1 MLKLNS
7 KTGCWKWHQYLL
19 WSSTRSSDPDR
30 AQHWNT
36 STKDW
41 WQSIPFSWRKN
52 RWKQKNGS
60 GKSKLFV
67 KSVKTSSCTFDIT
80 SRLITSKTICERNN
94 FYSAVNPNQR
104 YPWNNFSRDL
114 YLGYNSFLPHRIIF
128 LNNFGSKYY
137 IPCQFSNLAT

>member
-67 KSVKTSSCTFDIT
+67 KSVKTLSCTFDIT
-80 SRLITSKTICERNN
+80 SRLITSKTICERNY
-94 FYSAVNPNQR
+94 FCSAVNPTKDIHER
-104 YPWNNFSRDL
+104 IF
-114 YLGYNSFLPHRIIF
+114 LGICIWATIYFLPYRIIF
-128 LNNFGSKYY
+128 LNNFSSKYY
-137 IPCQFSNLAT
+137 IPCQSSNLGT